1 MKKLI
6 SFFSVL
12 FAFVLISNAAMSQI
26 SVSGSTGADGSY
38 TSLTNAGGAFSAINA
53 NVQTGNSIIISVTG
67 DVTTETGSDSLKAG
81 AWTSVTLSPS
91 GGAARIIS
99 GDVQGALIK
108 LNGADNVTIDGL
120 NTGGNSLTIENTSMG
135 TVALPASVIRFINDA
150 TNNTVQNCTV
160 KGASNNATGSGA
172 IFFSTGPVT
181 GNDGNTISGNTIMST
196 NSANA
201 VVTGSTSGTTM
212 TVSAVTSGTLGVGQT
227 ISGGTIVPGTV
238 INALGTGT
246 GGPGTYTISQTQTV
260 ASTTITATGT
270 GLLNNA
276 IFSLG
281 TSAAVDN
288 SGNTVTNNN
297 IQDYYNPSTVTN
309 GIFLSTNNSAWTIT
323 NNKLFQTANRLYKSG
338 QTHNGI
344 NITSGGGYTI
354 TGNVIGYA
362 NASGTGTTNMMG
374 LSIGALGGTFPSSYT
389 VSGTAVALRYIAIN
403 GAFLAGGAA
412 SSIQNNSIGGFAL
425 YTSSGAGT
433 TNGILC
439 GINVTSGNVNI
450 GTTTGNNI
458 GSTSGNG
465 SMYTANTTS
474 GGAIVGIYASSANTV
489 NIQNNTVG
497 ALDAM
502 GTASNSGSIT
512 GINTTGG
519 TTGVINVSNNTI
531 GNSVNPNLRMGT
543 LTTGGNLSNTGTTFG
558 IATGAGVF
566 RGILNS
572 STGAVTI
579 GPNNIRNASLNSSST
594 SAAFRG
600 IEHTS
605 SAGGVYVIS
614 NNTITNLTTTSTNV
628 NLSPFGTNM
637 LTGVGI
643 LINGNTAGTSVIQ
656 NTISLLS
663 LSNSTTNGT
672 NIAGIGIAQGNL
684 TSVSRN
690 VIYDLSNASTS
701 TSITLP
707 GTVSGIFIRSGNSIS
722 GISTSQSYFNNM
734 ITLGNTQTS
743 NTCFVGIWGNH
754 AQTTDPSVV
763 NVYYNSVYITG
774 TVTSGAQPS
783 FGYLRG
789 DLSSTARTVPVDI
802 RNNIFNNDRT
812 GGTGSHY
819 AISNNYGA
827 TASAAG
833 WGINTS
839 NFNILN
845 SASASTVGFWNGD
858 KTLTAWQ
865 TASASDALS
874 LTAIPVTFLSY
885 ATGDLHL
892 NMGLTPT
899 QLESGGIVISA
910 VTTDIDGQTRPGP
923 AGSVNGGAWAP
934 DFGADEFDGV
944 PLDLTK
950 PYITYNLL
958 LNSSCYTTR
967 DLSAVIYDG
976 LGLNTSPGLKPR
988 VYYRKTTNLNTIPG
1002 TNDNTTDGWKYTE
1015 ASNSS
1020 SPFNFTLDYSILFG
1034 GAGAGDVIEY
1044 FVVAQDIA
1052 PTPNVGIGVTGTFT
1066 TPPTSVALTAANFPL
1081 TGASSYNLT
1090 AGLAGLVTIGAAG
1103 TYTTLTEAGGLF
1115 QAINTNGL
1123 NGNLVAEILDP
1134 SITENGTISLNEIT
1148 YGCTLNSSIT
1158 IRPASGVTTILSG
1171 SNAAGIINLNN
1182 ADYVTIDG
1190 SNNGTGS
1197 KNMTIR
1203 NTVIALNHGPVV
1215 KFINGASYDTVR
1227 SCILESGDTLVTT
1240 TASSGTIFFSTSNGF
1255 TGNSNNVING
1265 CDIRDRSDITL
1276 APKNAV
1282 YSKGSASL
1290 LNANNKISG
1299 CNIYNFKNSGVLVE
1313 AEGAGDGWVINP
1325 SSFYQTTP
1333 GATNIKYISLR
1344 GGNGHTIKNNSIG
1357 GSAPNAGG
1365 SYYSINAIFTGID
1378 LSVGNSSVST
1388 IEGNTVKNIRVTSLD
1403 QNGSNGIYVNSGL
1416 VSIIGNTIGSSD
1428 TAERVDVGRS
1438 SFGIG
1443 NRSTNGNMVVS
1454 NNTVN
1459 NFNQFD
1465 VTIYG
1470 SIYCYYFESGNS
1482 GAITLTNN
1490 TAMNVTN
1497 ASKPDPNPFFGG
1509 STYTFGFY
1517 VFVNGANT
1525 IRENTVSNIGN
1536 INTTLS
1542 TGFPNQIVGMTL
1554 VKSRPGTIVE
1564 KNTISGLYGSSPSTG
1579 TVADNVTGF
1588 LTGQNDTA
1596 VISNNVISLDGGAG
1610 SDRVVSGISEQA
1622 GNGGFN
1628 SYLYN
1633 SVNIYGTSTGANNTY
1648 CFNRVSFYRTILDIR
1663 NNVFS
1668 NSRIATGSGA
1678 NLAISNEV
1686 ASPNTAIGWPS
1697 TASNYNALYSLN
1709 SATVGRWGAINYDL
1723 AGWQLVTGGDA
1734 YTLYG
1739 DPAFTSNTNLLPDGS
1754 NVNSWIE
1761 KGNGIAISTI
1771 GTDILG
1777 TPRSTSI
1784 LDGGTD
1790 IGAYEFSST
1799 VQPPNY
1805 NNATPS
1811 TGIYKFIHKLDTMA
1825 TINVVT
1831 LGTLADVN
1839 VQYYSGEDP
1848 PGLASQPEV
1857 TEGYSNVYW
1866 EIHPTDNSNSG
1877 YTYDVTLHYSPAL
1890 LGSIA
1895 VESSIKV
1902 AKNTDDDTVYVPFI
1916 VPGTGPG
1923 QYILDTAKNNIT
1935 VYGLTGFSRFILT
1948 DGDIPLPVE
1957 LASFT
1962 ADVSKRD
1969 VKLNWSTSTETN
1981 NAGFDVERK
1990 SAEGQWTKVA
2000 NVNGNGTSN
2009 SIKNYSYNDKNL
2021 ATGKYE
2027 YRLKQLDYNGQFT
2040 YFNLSSE
2047 VNVGLPTKFELSQN
2061 YPNPFNPSTKINY
2074 DLPVDSKVS
2083 IILYDITGKEV
2094 SKLVNEVKT
2103 AGYYTVAFNASNLAS
2118 GMYFY
2123 RIVTEANG
2131 KNFVDT
2137 KKMMLVK

>member
-6 SFFSVL
+6 SIFTL
-12 FAFVLISNAAMSQI
+12 LIAFVLFSSAAQSQI
-26 SVSGSTGADGSY
+26 TVSGSTGADGSY
-38 TSLTNAGGAFSAINA
+38 TSLTNAGGAFSAIVA
-53 NVQTGNSIIISVTG
+53 NVQTGNSIIISITG
-67 DVTTETGSDSLKAG
+67 DVTTETGADSLTAG
-81 AWTSVTLSPS
+81 AWSSITISPS

-120 NTGGNSLTIENTSMG
+120 NTGGNSLTLENISMG
-135 TVALPASVIRFINDA
+135 LVSRPASTIRFINDA
-150 TNNTVQNCTV
+150 TNNTVQNCTI
-160 KGASNNATGSGA
+160 KGSSNGFNLSGA
-172 IFFSTGPVT
+172 ILFSTGSVT
-181 GNDGNTISGNTIMST
+181 GNDGNTISGNTITSSSPT
-196 NSANA
+196 NA

-212 TVSAVTSGTLGVGQT
+212 TVTAVTSGTLAVGQV
-227 ISGGTIVPGTV
+227 ISGGTIITGTV

-246 GGPGTYTISQTQTV
+246 GGTGTYTISQTQTV
-260 ASTTITATGT
+260 ASTTITGTGT
-270 GLLNNA
+270 GVLNNA
-276 IFSLG
+276 IFSL
-281 TSAAVDN
+281 AALAIDN
-288 SGNTVTNNN
+288 SGNIVTNNN
-297 IQDYYNPSTVTN
+297 IRDYYNPSTVTN
-309 GIFLSTNNSAWTIT
+309 GIFLSTGNSAWTIT
-323 NNKLFQTANRLYKSG
+323 NNKLFQTSNRLYKVA

-344 NITSGGGYTI
+344 NITTGGGYTI

-362 NASGTGTTNMMG
+362 DASGTGTTNMMG

-389 VSGTAVALRYIAIN
+389 TSGTAIALRYVAIN
-403 GAFLAGGAA
+403 AAFVAGGAT

-439 GINVTSGNVNI
+439 GINVTSGNVDI
-450 GTTTGNNI
+450 GTTIGNTI
-458 GSTSGNG
+458 GATSGNG
-465 SMYTANTTS
+465 SIYTANTTS
-474 GGAIVGIYASSANTV
+474 GGAIVGIYAFSANTV
-489 NIQNNTVG
+489 SIQNNTIG

-502 GTASNSGSIT
+502 GTASNSGSVT
-512 GINTTGG
+512 GINTSGG

-543 LTTGGNLSNTGTTFG
+543 LTLAGSLSNVGDTFG
-558 IATGAGVF
+558 VGTGAGSF
-566 RGILNS
+566 RGLLNN
-572 STGAVTI
+572 STGAVTL
-579 GPNNIRNASLNSSST
+579 GPNTIRNASVNTSSNQAT
-594 SAAFRG
+594 FRG

-614 NNTITNLTTTSTNV
+614 NNTITNLTTASSNV

-643 LINGNTAGTSVIQ
+643 LINGNTAGTSVTQ

-663 LSNSTTNGT
+663 LTNTTTNGT
-672 NIAGIGIAQGNL
+672 NLAGIGIAQGNL

-701 TSITLP
+701 TSVTLP
-707 GTVSGIFIRSGNSIS
+707 GSVSGIFIRSGGSIS

-789 DLSSTARTVPVDI
+789 DLSSTARTVPVDV

-812 GGTGSHY
+812 GGTGQHF

-827 TASAAG
+827 TLATATG
-833 WGINTS
+833 WGINAS

-845 SASASTVGFWNGD
+845 SSNSLTVGYWNAAQNM
-858 KTLTAWQ
+858 TAWQ
-865 TASASDALS
+865 IASASDALS
-874 LTAIPVTFLSY
+874 LTAIPVTFLSF

-899 QLESGGIVISA
+899 QLESGGVVISA

-923 AGSVNGGAWAP
+923 AGSVNGGAYAP

-958 LNSSCYTTR
+958 LNSSCYISR
-967 DLSAVIYDG
+967 DLSASIYDG
-976 LGLNTSPGLKPR
+976 LGLNTSPGTKPR
-988 VYYRKTTNLNTIPG
+988 IWFRKSSNLNTLPG
-1002 TNDNTTDGWKYTE
+1002 TNDNTTDGWKYAE
-1015 ASNSS
+1015 ASNSV
-1020 SPFNFTLDYSILFG
+1020 SPFNFTIDYSLIFG
-1034 GAGAGDVIEY
+1034 GVFSGDVMEY
-1044 FVVAQDIA
+1044 FVVAQDISA
-1052 PTPNVGIGVTGTFT
+1052 TPNVGINAGTFT
-1066 TPPTSVALTAANFPL
+1066 TPPASVALAVSNFPV
-1081 TGASSYNLT
+1081 TGVNSYTLT
-1090 AGLAGLVTIGAAG
+1090 AGLNGLVTIGASG
-1103 TYTTLTEAGGLF
+1103 TYTSLTNAGGLF
-1115 QAINTNGL
+1115 EAINFEGL
-1123 NGNLVAEILDP
+1123 NGNLTAEILDANL
-1134 SITENGTISLNEIT
+1134 SETGLNGLNPILS
-1148 YGCTLNSSIT
+1148 GCVGGYPLT
-1158 IRPASGVTTILSG
+1158 IRPASGVTTLVEG
-1171 SNAAGIINLNN
+1171 SNATALINLNGTDN
-1182 ADYVTIDG
+1182 VTIDG
-1190 SNNGTGS
+1190 SNNGSSS
-1197 KNMTIR
+1197 KDMTIR
-1203 NTVIALNHGPVV
+1203 NTGTGAAIR
-1215 KFINGASYDTVR
+1215 FINGAANNTVK
-1227 SCILESGDTLVTT
+1227 SCIVESQNTVAT
-1240 TASSGTIFFSTSNGF
+1240 SGTIFFSTSTGITVT
-1255 TGNSNNVING
+1255 TGNSNNVISG
-1265 CDIRDRSDITL
+1265 CDVRDRSDVTGVP
-1276 APKNAV
+1276 ANAI
-1282 YSKGSASL
+1282 YSSGTAAL
-1290 LNANNKISG
+1290 PNATNKISG
-1299 CNIYNFKNSGVLVE
+1299 CNIFNFTNSGVLV
-1313 AEGAGDGWVINP
+1313 AADGAGDGWVINP
-1325 SSFYQTTP
+1325 SSFYQTSP
-1333 GATNIKYISLR
+1333 GATNIKYISIK

-1388 IEGNTVKNIRVTSLD
+1388 IEGNTVKNIRVISLNQD
-1403 QNGSNGIYVNSGL
+1403 GSSGISVSTGL
-1416 VSIIGNTIGSSD
+1416 VNIIGNTIGSSD
-1428 TAERVDVGRS
+1428 TAERVVVGRGS
-1438 SFGIG
+1438 LIIT

-1459 NFNQFD
+1459 NVNQFD

-1470 SIYCYYFESGNS
+1470 SIYCYYFESSNS

-1490 TAMNVTN
+1490 IATNVTN

-1509 STYTFGFY
+1509 SSYTFGFY
-1517 VFVNGANT
+1517 IFVNGANT
-1525 IRENTVSNIGN
+1525 IRGNTVSNLGN
-1536 INTTLS
+1536 INTTIS
-1542 TGFPNQIVGMTL
+1542 AGFPNQIIGMTL
-1554 VKSRPGTIVE
+1554 VKSKPGTIVE
-1564 KNTISGLYGSSPSTG
+1564 MNSISGLYGSSPSTG

-1596 VISNNVISLDGGAG
+1596 VIANNVISLDGGAS

-1622 GNGGFN
+1622 GNTGFN

-1633 SVNIYGTSTGANNTY
+1633 SVNIYGTSNGANNTY
-1648 CFNRVSFYRTILDIR
+1648 CFNRVSFFRTNLDIR

-1678 NLAISNEV
+1678 NLALSNEV

-1709 SATVGRWGAINYDL
+1709 SATVGRWGVINYDL

-1739 DPAFTSNTNLLPDGS
+1739 DPAYTSNTNLLPDGS

-1777 TPRSTSI
+1777 NPRSTSI
-1784 LDGGTD
+1784 IDGGTD

-1799 VQPPNY
+1799 VQPPMYTNTTG
-1805 NNATPS
+1805 AP
-1811 TGIYKFIHKLDTMA
+1811 GIYKFIHKLDTMA
-1825 TINVVT
+1825 TINVTT
-1831 LGTLADVN
+1831 LGTLADIN
-1839 VQYYSGEDP
+1839 VQYYSGENP
-1848 PGLASQPEV
+1848 PLLDLEPEV
-1857 TEGYSNVYW
+1857 TNGYGNVYW
-1866 EIHPTDNSNSG
+1866 DIRPTDNSNSG

-1890 LGSIA
+1890 LGSISG
-1895 VESSIKV
+1895 EENIKV
-1902 AKNTDDDTVYVPFI
+1902 AKNTNGDSVYIPFI

-1923 QYILDTAKNNIT
+1923 QYTLDTAKNNIT
-1935 VYGLTGFSRFILT
+1935 VYGLTEFSRFILT

-1957 LASFT
+1957 LAAFT
-1962 ADVSKRD
+1962 AELNKRD

-1990 SAEGQWTKVA
+1990 SADGQWTKIT
-2000 NVNGNGTSN
+2000 NVSGSGTTN
-2009 SIKNYSYNDKNL
+2009 SMKNYTYNDKNL
-2021 ATGKYE
+2021 ATGKYD
-2027 YRLKQLDYNGQFT
+2027 YRLKQIDYNGQFT
-2040 YFNLSSE
+2040 YFNLSNE
-2047 VNVGLPTKFELSQN
+2047 VNVGLPTKFDLSQN

-2074 DLPVDSKVS
+2074 DLPVDGKVS

-2094 SKLVNEVKT
+2094 AKLVNEVKT
-2103 AGYYTVAFNASNLAS
+2103 AGYYTVSFNASNLAS

-2123 RIVTEANG
+2123 RISAEGNG
-2131 KNFVDT
+2131 KNFIDT